1 MMRKIKNNLGAFIIT
16 LVAIVIPVFVGVIIW
31 DKLPNEIATHWGA
44 DGTPNGYSSRAFVVF
59 GIPIIM
65 LILHLIVSL
74 LTAKK
79 DTNAISDKLFC
90 LLLWICPVMSI
101 VVSTLIYAVALGYEV
116 NVPVLAMLLVGI
128 IYIVFGNYLPKAR
141 QNHFYGV
148 RVKWT
153 LESKKNWEHTN
164 RFSAKIMVA
173 LGIVCIICAVLG
185 LLVELK
191 TVAVVI
197 FIGTLIGAV
206 LAMTLYSY
214 LYYLKHNQDEDY

>member
-1 MMRKIKNNLGAFIIT
+1 MSKIKNNLGTFIIT
-16 LVAIVIPVFVGVIIW
+16 LVALLLPMLAGVIIW
-31 DKLPNEIATHWGA
+31 NKLPDVVATHWG
-44 DGTPNGYSSRAFVVF
+44 PNGEPDGYSSKAFAVF
-59 GIPIIM
+59 GWPSII
-65 LILHLIVSL
+65 LALHLIASL
-74 LTAKK
+74 VTAKK
-79 DTNAISDKLFC
+79 DANSISDKLFS

-101 VVSTLIYAVALGYEV
+101 LIAALTYATALGYEA
-116 NVPVLAMLLVGI
+116 NVPFWAIMMVGI
-128 IYIVFGNYLPKAR
+128 IYIVIGNYLPKAR
-141 QNHFYGV
+141 QNHFFGV
-148 RVKWT
+148 RMKWT

>member
-1 MMRKIKNNLGAFIIT
+1 MKIKNNLVTFITT
-16 LVAIVIPVFVGVIIW
+16 LVVLLLPMLVGVILW
-31 DKLPNEIATHWGA
+31 NKLPNEVATHWGV
-44 DGTPNGYSSRAFVVF
+44 DGNPNAYSSRAVVVF
-59 GIPIIM
+59 AMPATI
-65 LILHLIVSL
+65 LVLHLIVSL

-101 VVSTLIYAVALGYEV
+101 TVSTLVYATALGYEV
-116 NVPVLAMLLVGI
+116 NVPFWAMMLVGI
-128 IYIVFGNYLPKAR
+128 IYIVLGNYLPKAR
-141 QNHFYGV
+141 QNHFFGM

-173 LGIVCIICAVLG
+173 LGLSYILFAVLCIFVETKFVIAV
-185 LLVELK
+185 LV
-191 TVAVVI
+191 
-197 FIGTLIGAV
+197 FGTLIV
-206 LAMTLYSY
+206 TVFAMSLYSY